1 MLTFYPTAAY
11 WSQETVDSLLPISE
25 IPGVGD
31 VSVPT
36 GWFKSARA
44 AKTRKLDPQGESIQT
59 TFAVIKPSGSTQP
72 APRPFGN
79 TPAGCPPY
87 ENLHVFPSALNVDS
101 PKLRY
106 KDDLEADN
114 YVISPAQNRYPY
126 GTPYRSVS
134 PSPSQS
140 SFSSSEYS
148 SPSSNQYY
156 YSTERHQ
163 YGSSIQL
170 VPLNV
175 LENSTYTPRD
185 PVDER
190 LLERLSHLA
199 PLRPTV
205 AELRSMPSSSR
216 SFS

>member
-1 MLTFYPTAAY
+1 M
-11 WSQETVDSLLPISE
+11 
-25 IPGVGD
+25 
-31 VSVPT
+31 PT

-44 AKTRKLDPQGESIQT
+44 AKTRKLDPQGEPIQT
-59 TFAVIKPSGSTQP
+59 TFAVIKQSGSTQP

-106 KDDLEADN
+106 KEDLEADN
-114 YVISPAQNRYPY
+114 YVISPQNRYPY

-140 SFSSSEYS
+140 SFSSSDYS
-148 SPSSNQYY
+148 SPSSNQYTC
-156 YSTERHQ
+156 STERRP

-175 LENSTYTPRD
+175 LENSTCIPRD
-185 PVDER
+185 PIDER
-190 LLERLSHLA
+190 LLEQFAHLA
-199 PLRPTV
+199 PLRPAA
-205 AELRSMPSSSR
+205 AEFRPMPSR
-216 SFS
+216 QFP